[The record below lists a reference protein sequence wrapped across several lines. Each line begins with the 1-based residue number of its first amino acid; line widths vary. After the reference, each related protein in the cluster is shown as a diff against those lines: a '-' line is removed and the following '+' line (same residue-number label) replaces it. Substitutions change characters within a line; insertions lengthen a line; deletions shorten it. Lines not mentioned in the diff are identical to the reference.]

1 MNLND
6 YLECLRTCPDI
17 MIDGESAL
25 SKHFGV
31 WDNYDIMLNARIG
44 QVVEEFC
51 VLTDFS
57 LRDTRGGFW
66 FDYAP
71 KVVGVHI
78 LPNKLMNEEIFRKH
92 PVLIMLH
99 PRHLYEKTTNAGY
112 SLIDQHRNIAEVIQ
126 MIGRYVLCD
135 KIRALF
141 RGSYLTMPED
151 ILEGKKVVVYDPVNT

>member
-51 VLTDFS
+51 VLTEFS
-57 LRDTRGGFW
+57 WKETKGCFW

-71 KVVGVHI
+71 KVLCARI
-78 LPNKLMNEEIFRKH
+78 SPNRVTAQDLWKRY
-92 PVLIMLH
+92 PVIITLH
-99 PRHLYEKTTNAGY
+99 PRYFGEERTRQEYPIT
-112 SLIDQHRNIAEVIQ
+112 DQHRNIAEVIH

-135 KIRALF
+135 KIPALF